1 MTEQKIGELAWIDLS
16 VKDATKNKDF
26 YQKVIGWGVEEVSMG
41 DYNDYSMTLPG
52 GNDAVT
58 GICHATGVNAD
69 LPAAWLP
76 YFLVENIEE
85 SVSFVVSE
93 GGQLLTEIKAAGSDK
108 YVVIKDPAGA
118 MCALYQKGKGYPS

>member
-1 MTEQKIGELAWIDLS
+1 MSEQKLGELAWIDLS

-52 GNDAVT
+52 SNDAVT

-93 GGQLLTEIKAAGSDK
+93 GGELLTEIKAAGNDK

-118 MCALYQKGKGYPS
+118 MCALYQKG